1 MTSLSDRLDFEPEY
15 PTGENHS
22 PRHPAEAC
30 RLTAVNTGG
39 GRTVLLSLGE
49 AAGYRQNIAAYI
61 DEYQPVGLRECQLVQ
76 ALSDTM
82 WRLQRTQRLE
92 MAIFAQ
98 GAVEFDG
105 AFDDHPALL
114 RPQMIE
120 LQTFLKYEKQLRNL
134 QLQESRLQRR
144 YEKDSAELRIL
155 QKERSRKEEAEE
167 AIRIA
172 EAQTQ
177 KDNAAH
183 ANEPKTQKIAAATP
197 VTASQSAANPKNG
210 FEFST
215 VVTGQPAS
223 DLPYASTRHSNCT

>member
-1 MTSLSDRLDFEPEY
+1 MTALSDCLDFEPEH
-15 PTGENHS
+15 PIGAS
-22 PRHPAEAC
+22 HPAEAC
-30 RLTAVNTGG
+30 RLTAVNTGVA
-39 GRTVLLSLGE
+39 GRTVLLSVGE
-49 AAGYRQNIAAYI
+49 AADYQRNIASYI
-61 DEYQPVGLRECQLVQ
+61 DTYRPHGLRECELVQ

-105 AFDDHPALL
+105 AFDDYPAPL
-114 RPQMIE
+114 RPRMIE

-144 YEKDSAELRIL
+144 YEKDSAELRNL
-155 QKERSRKEEAEE
+155 QKERARKEEQE
-167 AIRIA
+167 ASRIA
-172 EAQTQ
+172 EARNQ
-177 KDNAAH
+177 KDNAVH
-183 ANEPKTQKIAAATP
+183 ANGLKTQKIVASSS
-197 VTASQSAANPKNG
+197 VTASQIASNPKNG

-215 VVTGQPAS
+215 AATGQPAS